1 MPCQYII
8 KHRCCLDPTNIRT
21 TSNSTGP
28 LVEDGDEDEEM
39 DACWRALQEVEEE
52 EETEMVKTATAEAY
66 AVFRSRLKSKDES
79 VAHGRG
85 TRRFVAGL
93 VGKPS
98 AGKST
103 FFNCVTRLQN
113 EAKVGAHP
121 FTTIEPNY
129 GVGWWASMDE
139 MDHDTTGTRP
149 TRHGRTSN
157 GRRLLP
163 LVIKDVAGLIPGA
176 YKGHGKG
183 NMFLAD
189 LCDADFLLHIIDA
202 SGESDKNGVQVLESD
217 GSASNPK
224 EDVEWV
230 REELHRW
237 IHGNIMDKWRS
248 VIRAAKN
255 SPAAAE
261 NRIFELFSGYK
272 CTKSTVKLAAERGRL
287 NLQEINKIDRLGLH
301 RLVAHFLTV
310 RFPMLLVLNKCD
322 KLFKRGALDK
332 VEEARVWAIDAG
344 YVAVPCSAHLEST
357 LLRLASAKKIS
368 YALGDKSF
376 SVLGSELSNVERT
389 RLQEAE
395 AFISQFG
402 SSGVLAAISEAGKGI
417 NLEQALN

>member
-1 MPCQYII
+1 MQSGVQADIPGGDEVQQEAEIEACWLALQ
-8 KHRCCLDPTNIRT
+8 D
-21 TSNSTGP
+21 
-28 LVEDGDEDEEM
+28 VEDD
-39 DACWRALQEVEEE
+39 V
-52 EETEMVKTATAEAY
+52 ETEMVKQATAEAY
-66 AVFRSRLKSKDES
+66 AVFKERLHARDET

-129 GVGWWASMDE
+129 GVGWWASMDKV
-139 MDHDTTGTRP
+139 DHDASGTTH
-149 TRHGRTSN
+149 TRHGRTSK
-157 GRRLLP
+157 GERLLP
-163 LVIKDVAGLIPGA
+163 LMVKDVAGLIPGA

-183 NMFLAD
+183 NKFLAD
-189 LCDADFLLHIIDA
+189 LCDADFLLHIVDG
-202 SGESDKNGVQVLESD
+202 SGESDKNGVQVLQND

-255 SPAAAE
+255 SPSAAE

-272 CTKSTVKLAAERGRL
+272 CTKSAVKLAAERAKL
-287 NLQEINKIDRLGLH
+287 NLQEISSIDRLGLH

-322 KLFKRGALDK
+322 KLLRRGDLHK
-332 VEEARVWAIDAG
+332 VEEAKLWALEAG
-344 YVAVPCSAHLEST
+344 YVAVPCSAHLESL
-357 LLRLASAKKIS
+357 LLRFANANKIT
-368 YALGDKSF
+368 YALGDSSF
-376 SVLGSELSNVERT
+376 EEHIELLSREERAQLKDVSDF
-389 RLQEAE
+389 LQH
-395 AFISQFG
+395 FG
-402 SSGVLAAISEAGKGI
+402 SSGVLEAISAAGKHLI
-417 NLEQALN
+417 R